1 MEIQNNLQCQ
11 RNIKI
16 LFVDD
21 DLTSIEYFKTSF
33 SDRYNILTA
42 QSGEEGLYI
51 LQKHENIALILTDH
65 RMPQMTGISFLTKS
79 MKYSPDSMRILI
91 SGRSENELVI
101 RAINGGH
108 VRSH

>member
-1 MEIQNNLQCQ
+1 MQK
-11 RNIKI
+11 NIKI

-21 DLTSIEYFKTSF
+21 DLASIEYFKTSF
-33 SDRYNILTA
+33 TDNYEILTA
-42 QSGEEGLYI
+42 QSGREGLDI

-101 RAINGGH
+101 RAINEGH